1 MSTSARKDL
10 ETLLQADWAGIP
22 ALAGVRVIA
31 TERQLGVPTKPTALI
46 RQKTIK
52 RLPELPQSHRGHGI
66 LVTLISVYEDFDKAA
81 DELDVLVPAALGY
94 FDTRYEHDGATSVLF
109 VDRLAYDIPLR
120 IPVKKE

>member
-10 ETLLQADWAGIP
+10 EALLTADWAGIP

-46 RQKTIK
+46 RQKSIK
-52 RLPELPQSHRGHGI
+52 RLPELPQSHRDHGVLI
-66 LVTLISVYEDFDKAA
+66 TLISSYEDFDKAA
-81 DELDVLVPAALGY
+81 DDLDILVPAALTY
-94 FDTRYEHDGATSVLF
+94 LDTRYQHDGATSVLY
-109 VDRLAYDIPLR
+109 VDRLAYDIPIR